1 MVFLLHYIHLPS
13 QCLQLWFLYT
23 PPSLCCVPWKA
34 RVCVSYS
41 QFMLSDPWCPNTEPG
56 TGRGHVISAGFTDSG
71 ITLSLAAHLWC
82 GGRLYSSVPW
92 VSLPGS
98 AFQPVAPL
106 HPLSRPVNML
116 RFGPHRLPLSLLF
129 LPVYFKKF
137 SLPSYTFLDASPNR
151 GGGALQE
158 VPAHS
163 WPR

>member
-1 MVFLLHYIHLPS
+1 VYPGRQGFVCRI
-13 QCLQLWFLYT
+13 F
-23 PPSLCCVPWKA
+23 SLT
-34 RVCVSYS
+34 
-41 QFMLSDPWCPNTEPG
+41 LSDPWCPNTEPG

-106 HPLSRPVNML
+106 HPLSHPVNML
-116 RFGPHRLPLSLLF
+116 RFGPHRFPLSLLF